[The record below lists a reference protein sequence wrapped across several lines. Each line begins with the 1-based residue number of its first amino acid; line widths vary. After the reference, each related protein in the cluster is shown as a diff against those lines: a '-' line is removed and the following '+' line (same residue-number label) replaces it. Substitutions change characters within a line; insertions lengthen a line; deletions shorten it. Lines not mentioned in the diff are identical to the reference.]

1 MAASKKVKAVGV
13 ENAPKV
19 TVSEVQEVKDLL
31 EIKAQIDQLK
41 TDNPEIFSKLEEL
54 VDRYN
59 TLLEAAEKVVRARNV
74 SCGPFDNFSTVVV
87 YNAEAMIDEL
97 GHEDFYKY
105 GGTYEVKS
113 VYGVEKEVLEANI
126 AANKIPEESLEQ
138 FRTVQRKYHKPK
150 KFVIP

>member
-1 MAASKKVKAVGV
+1 
-13 ENAPKV
+13 
-19 TVSEVQEVKDLL
+19 
-31 EIKAQIDQLK
+31 
-41 TDNPEIFSKLEEL
+41 EEL
-54 VDRYN
+54 VHRYT
-59 TLLEAAEKVVRARNV
+59 TLLEGAENVARVRYVAG
-74 SCGPFDNFSTVVV
+74 GPFYNFSTVVV

-97 GHEDFYKY
+97 GQEDFYKY